1 MGSASRVPAV
11 GGNGWPLIAAGTALV
26 AVTYGLA
33 RYGYGLYLPTLRAE
47 FALSATT
54 AGTLASVSY
63 ASYCLAICLGAA
75 LSARGGARGAAILA
89 GATAAVGMGLIA
101 VAHSTSE
108 LGIGVAVAGAST
120 GFASPPLV
128 ALVADRVRL
137 AHQNR
142 AQTAVNAGTGLGVL
156 VAGPSALLLATHW
169 RWSWAL
175 FAALSLAV
183 TVGVATTTRPVYGRA
198 ARPDRPAGPDQ
209 PRRPG
214 GSIAARP
221 ALATAAIGLGLASSA
236 YWTFGR
242 DLLAA
247 SGTATNA
254 AGAAWIVLGAA
265 SILAAVTGDLVA
277 RYRIDVVWASLLLL
291 LSLATAGLALAP
303 QALPIVLA
311 STVLFGASYV
321 ALTGIL
327 ILWASRIE
335 PHRAATAVAAT
346 FLLLSAG
353 QLVGATLI
361 GMLIDHAG
369 WTASFLTAAAG
380 ALAFTPIAATANRN
394 ANAPPR
400 SAPAP
405 GPATQACP

>member
-1 MGSASRVPAV
+1 MGVATRPPAV
-11 GGNGWPLIAAGTALV
+11 GGSRWPLIAAGTALI

-47 FALSATT
+47 FALSAST

-75 LSARGGARGAAILA
+75 LTARGGARRTAILA
-89 GATAAVGMGLIA
+89 GATATIGMGLIA
-101 VAHSTSE
+101 VAQSTIE
-108 LGIGVAVAGAST
+108 LGFGVAVAGAST

-137 AHQNR
+137 AYQNR

-156 VAGPSALLLATHW
+156 VAGPSALLLATQW

-175 FAALSLAV
+175 FAALGLAV
-183 TVGVATTTRPVYGRA
+183 TVAIAATTRPMNG
-198 ARPDRPAGPDQ
+198 RPAGPERL
-209 PRRPG
+209 PRPD
-214 GSIAARP
+214 GSMVARP

-247 SGTATNA
+247 SGTATHA

-277 RYRIDVVWASLLLL
+277 RYRIDVVWAGLLLL
-291 LSLATAGLALAP
+291 LSLATAGVALAP

-311 STVLFGASYV
+311 SAVLFGVSYV

-353 QLVGATLI
+353 QLVGATLT

-369 WTASFLTAAAG
+369 WTASFLTAAAS
-380 ALAFTPIAATANRN
+380 ALAFTPLATAAHRN
-394 ANAPPR
+394 ANTPR
-400 SAPAP
+400 PSTTTQA
-405 GPATQACP
+405 PATQSCP